1 MFEALGKTIL
11 IFGLVMVV
19 IGVLMITG
27 GKLFGLGRLPG
38 DILIQ
43 KENFSFYFP
52 VATSIILSI
61 LITII
66 INILARR

>member
-11 IFGLVMVV
+11 IFGLVMVI
-19 IGVLMITG
+19 IGGLMVTG

-38 DILIQ
+38 DIVIQ

-52 VATSIILSI
+52 IATSIILSI
-61 LITII
+61 LITIFL
-66 INILARR
+66 NIFARK